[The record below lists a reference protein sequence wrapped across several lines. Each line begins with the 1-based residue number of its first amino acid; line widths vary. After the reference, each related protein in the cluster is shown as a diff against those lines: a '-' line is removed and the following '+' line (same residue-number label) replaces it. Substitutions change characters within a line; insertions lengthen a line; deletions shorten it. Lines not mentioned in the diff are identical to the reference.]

1 MAANGQRGARK
12 ISLTQGEDTSLHTWL
27 GLVRVYSRMQRALE
41 RVLDEAGLTL
51 PQFDVLANLGM
62 SEGITQQE
70 LAERLLVTKGNVCG
84 VLDRMESAGLVQR
97 KPDPQD
103 RRTNRLRLTRQG
115 RSALRKAFPA
125 HLGLIQEC
133 FGAISGSEQQ
143 RLAQLLARI
152 ENGGCFGQTS
162 PLIV

>member
-1 MAANGQRGARK
+1 MAANGQQGSRKVSLAQGA
-12 ISLTQGEDTSLHTWL
+12 DPSLHTWL

-41 RVLDEAGLTL
+41 RVLDDAGLTL

-70 LAERLLVTKGNVCG
+70 LAERLLVSKGNVCG

-97 KPDPQD
+97 KPDPED
-103 RRTNRLRLTRQG
+103 RRTNRLHLTRQG

-125 HLGLIQEC
+125 HLGLIREW
-133 FGAISGSEQQ
+133 FGAISATEQQ
-143 RLAQLLARI
+143 KLTQLLARI
-152 ENGGCFGQTS
+152 EDGGCFGPSLPQI
-162 PLIV
+162 L